1 LQCNIAS
8 KDKRLLLIFF
18 TDLRAAGRPMSHG
31 HAKPILPHILIE
43 VFFAILPLFVLASF
57 WPDHGQ
63 EHPKNFW
70 WGPEVSMTA
79 CILYGLTISRFIM
92 GIIHSGTRGTA
103 ASVAP
108 RAAAM
113 ALVPILGL
121 IASIV
126 LIAKLSVGTDSWVLL
141 ISQYT
146 NLFLSVFSFLILG
159 GYGLRHAA

>member
-1 LQCNIAS
+1 MPQE
-8 KDKRLLLIFF
+8 
-18 TDLRAAGRPMSHG
+18 
-31 HAKPILPHILIE
+31 HAKPIVPHILIE

-57 WPDHGQ
+57 WPDHAQG
-63 EHPKNFW
+63 HPRNFW

-79 CILYGLTISRFIM
+79 CILYGLTVSRFIM

-108 RAAAM
+108 RAAAL

-126 LIAKLSVGTDSWVLL
+126 LIAKLSVETDSWILL
-141 ISQYT
+141 IWQYA
-146 NLFLSVFSFLILG
+146 NLFLSILSFLILG